1 MILAHANIAGR
12 VIAAAYENRSAGTW
26 TPPPGVVAV
35 DVDRITGKPA
45 DTSTPV
51 DRKISEWFLIGTEPG
66 ALAWPLSLFR
76 LGPIGY

>member
-1 MILAHANIAGR
+1 
-12 VIAAAYENRSAGTW
+12 
-26 TPPPGVVAV
+26 V
-35 DVDRITGKPA
+35 DVDRMTGKPA

-51 DRKISEWFLIGTEPG
+51 DRRISEWFLIGTEPG